1 MLGSNLNEFKFSQ
14 IDKNFRFKLRGQK
27 NLHIAMQVS
36 SWKTYLLIYS
46 FFSSVMCSNQ
56 DFVLLC
62 VKVREKGKK
71 KKKKARYGMVR
82 PPRNSLNRGELSA
95 WPLSQSCQRSHPRH
109 WVGFYKPY
117 REPGNMKSS
126 TPKGYQWWIC
136 KCLAKHILV

>member
-71 KKKKARYGMVR
+71 KKKKGKIWYGQTTQ
-82 PPRNSLNRGELSA
+82 EL
-95 WPLSQSCQRSHPRH
+95 LELGRTQCMTL
-109 WVGFYKPY
+109 
-117 REPGNMKSS
+117 EPILPKI
-126 TPKGYQWWIC
+126 TPKTLGWFLQTLQRAWEHEVQHSQRISVVD
-136 KCLAKHILV
+136 L